1 MQHVMLYYDNLAW
14 RSCSFRQNKFSNFD
28 GTNAIFSN
36 STGPCSKI
44 RKGGKIP
51 TMRLR
56 IAGVVKVQCMHCKRH
71 VVVVVVVVVDI
82 NSPNVGTP
90 RLRVEQIFNVTIR
103 TKVLI

>member
-1 MQHVMLYYDNLAW
+1 MCVSVLLINRLLYNVKMTSHVASQRNQNFHVFQYKITDVYYLDWAHIIFHQYYCLRVN
-14 RSCSFRQNKFSNFD
+14 RVQS
-28 GTNAIFSN
+28 AI
-36 STGPCSKI
+36 
-44 RKGGKIP
+44 
-51 TMRLR
+51 
-56 IAGVVKVQCMHCKRH
+56 